1 MSSTPISERD
11 IDHVMRLCE
20 TREYL
25 RLGDTVTIFIADP
38 DMITD
43 NELIIVMSESDPM
56 YMGAGLYTL
65 SFRLDMDHPI
75 VKDIIAMELL

>member
-1 MSSTPISERD
+1 
-11 IDHVMRLCE
+11 
-20 TREYL
+20 
-25 RLGDTVTIFIADP
+25 
-38 DMITD
+38 MITD

-65 SFRLDMDHPI
+65 SARLDMDHPI